1 MPLPETSI
9 RIVLDPEKSN
19 LAKTHKKQDKA
30 FFPILENEAQRYK
43 NIKKALCNLHDHH
56 RLKLHINN
64 KNSRKYTN
72 LTNTNE

>member
-30 FFPILENEAQRYK
+30 FFPY
-43 NIKKALCNLHDHH
+43 
-56 RLKLHINN
+56 
-64 KNSRKYTN
+64 
-72 LTNTNE
+72 